1 MTGAGEPRAGTESS
15 AASLLQELT
24 SFAGLSR
31 ILVAIDFDGT
41 LAPLVDDPMSA
52 RALPGSLEVLSELA
66 RVPDTI
72 VALVSGR
79 ALADLIE
86 LTRVAEPVVLIGSH
100 GVERSSD
107 GQGSQEDPE
116 ERVRFAALDTALATA
131 LRDQPLARIE
141 RKPHS
146 LVLHTR
152 GLPPGDAA
160 AAVRSAEEVIA
171 RHTGVVVT
179 PGKDVLEMAT
189 RHVGKGIALREL
201 ATEHDVEALLYV
213 GDDVTDERAFEML
226 RPTDLTVRVG
236 PGATAARFRIAN
248 ERAVLRLLRALLALR
263 TAG

>member
-1 MTGAGEPRAGTESS
+1 MTGAAEPRAGTPRGAGSLLKELRTF
-15 AASLLQELT
+15 ASLP
-24 SFAGLSR
+24 R
-31 ILVAIDFDGT
+31 ILVAVDFDGT

-52 RALPGSLEVLSELA
+52 RALPGSLEALSELA
-66 RVPDTI
+66 RAPDTI

-79 ALADLIE
+79 ALADLLE

-107 GQGSQEDPE
+107 GHGTTDDPE
-116 ERVRFAALDTALATA
+116 ERVRFAALDAALATA
-131 LRDQPLARIE
+131 LRDQPLTRIE

-152 GLPPGDAA
+152 GLSPEDAA

-189 RHVGKGIALREL
+189 RHVGKGVALREL
-201 ATEHDVEALLYV
+201 ATEHGVDALLYV

-226 RPTDLTVRVG
+226 RPTDLSVRVG

-263 TAG
+263 TAN